1 MGIAELSLLGAGLA
15 MDAFAAALCKGLNM
29 KKINY
34 TYSLV
39 IAVFFSVFQGLMPLV
54 GWFAGV
60 RFKDRIEIFDH
71 WIVFFLLVFIGTK
84 MIYEAENKNEEV
96 YKKSTVLD
104 LKELTVLAF
113 ATSVDAMAVGI
124 SLSFLN
130 TDILFCSSVIAFIT
144 LMLSFLGV
152 ILGNKYGGKY
162 GKKAEISGGV
172 ILVIIGIKI
181 LIEHLLG

>member
-71 WIVFFLLVFIGTK
+71 WIVFFLLS
-84 MIYEAENKNEEV
+84 EQKNMNI
-96 YKKSTVLD
+96 LR
-104 LKELTVLAF
+104 
-113 ATSVDAMAVGI
+113 
-124 SLSFLN
+124 SF
-130 TDILFCSSVIAFIT
+130 SH
-144 LMLSFLGV
+144 
-152 ILGNKYGGKY
+152 Y
-162 GKKAEISGGV
+162 
-172 ILVIIGIKI
+172 
-181 LIEHLLG
+181 